1 MMSNCGWVR
10 DGHEAAMEEASA
22 LDGALLIPQ
31 PPSHVADGHLSP
43 AAPTPLP
50 GTPLPHTDLL
60 SPSLDV
66 TIVTSASL
74 PWLTGTSVN
83 PLLRAAYLLRAR
95 GGSGVNIMLP
105 WLERREDQDKVYM
118 RVFQGKE
125 DQENFVRSW
134 LAKEAGMPAEAEALS
149 ITWYPARHQPSEN
162 SVYSMGDITALC
174 PPSSIC
180 ILEEPEHL
188 NWYRAPG
195 AGWTSKFDHV
205 VGIVHTN
212 YFAYA
217 LDQPAS
223 IIRAPAMK
231 YLCRW
236 MMRAHCHRVVKLSG
250 ALGVF
255 AEEKEVVRNVHGV
268 RATFLDIG
276 REMGARGKGGKVVG
290 VDERYDSKVY
300 FIGKMLFS
308 KGIGTLVDLL
318 DYSKSAAGLDVEV
331 DMYGAGPD
339 LDACSSLAGKKG
351 IDLSWHGKIDHA
363 ELAKSHKVFVN
374 PSTSE
379 VLCTTIAEALAMGKF
394 VICASHPSNDFF
406 TQFPN
411 CLPYSSKE
419 EFVGNLCYALS
430 HDPEPLKGENAAMLS
445 WEAATERLTE
455 AAMVTEEERDRWLE
469 EDEVAVKMPSLVRN
483 KVMRKEI
490 HEGLINTRTRYRKF
504 KSRLAAELDSPRN
517 PLPPTLKSKLR
528 AELERKLDV
537 DFEKVRKLLTSKR
550 GPRKETPSERG
561 AERNEPR
568 RRGSLQLTPSLLT
581 LCCLPRLC
589 RRSCSGSLS

>member
-1 MMSNCGWVR
+1 MVVAPLLSL
-10 DGHEAAMEEASA
+10 A
-22 LDGALLIPQ
+22 LIIYIIF
-31 PPSHVADGHLSP
+31 
-43 AAPTPLP
+43 AAP
-50 GTPLPHTDLL
+50 DNSLL
-60 SPSLDV
+60 CALIVAV
-66 TIVTSASL
+66 T
-74 PWLTGTSVN
+74 
-83 PLLRAAYLLRAR
+83 
-95 GGSGVNIMLP
+95 
-105 WLERREDQDKVYM
+105 
-118 RVFQGKE
+118 
-125 DQENFVRSW
+125 
-134 LAKEAGMPAEAEALS
+134 LS
-149 ITWYPARHQPSEN
+149 SQ
-162 SVYSMGDITALC
+162 
-174 PPSSIC
+174 
-180 ILEEPEHL
+180 
-188 NWYRAPG
+188 
-195 AGWTSKFDHV
+195 
-205 VGIVHTN
+205 
-212 YFAYA
+212 
-217 LDQPAS
+217 
-223 IIRAPAMK
+223 
-231 YLCRW
+231 
-236 MMRAHCHRVVKLSG
+236 
-250 ALGVF
+250 
-255 AEEKEVVRNVHGV
+255 
-268 RATFLDIG
+268 
-276 REMGARGKGGKVVG
+276 
-290 VDERYDSKVY
+290 
-300 FIGKMLFS
+300 
-308 KGIGTLVDLL
+308 
-318 DYSKSAAGLDVEV
+318 
-331 DMYGAGPD
+331 
-339 LDACSSLAGKKG
+339 
-351 IDLSWHGKIDHA
+351 
-363 ELAKSHKVFVN
+363 
-374 PSTSE
+374 